1 MQSHRLSLEGL
12 DSLDVSIHV
21 IRQRLEVF
29 QDFLCFI
36 NDSWV
41 FLYNRAVVGKV
52 DSGGLASYGIGDTL
66 GLAVS
71 FSEGL

>member
-12 DSLDVSIHV
+12 DSLDVSIYI

-29 QDFLCFI
+29 QDPLCLI
-36 NDSWV
+36 NDGLV
-41 FLYNRAVVGKV
+41 LYDSAVMGKV
-52 DSGGLASYGIGDTL
+52 DSGGLASYGIRDTL
-66 GLAVS
+66 GLAVT